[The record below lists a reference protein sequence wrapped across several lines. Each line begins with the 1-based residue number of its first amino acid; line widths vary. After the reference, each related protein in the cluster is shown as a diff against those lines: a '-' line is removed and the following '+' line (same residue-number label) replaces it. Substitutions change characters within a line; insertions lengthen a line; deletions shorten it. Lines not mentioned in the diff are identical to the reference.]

1 MKITEYRLRKIIKE
15 EIIRKL
21 LLEAPAFDELISAID
36 KEKIKDSDVLSNAMQ
51 QWVAAGGDKN
61 AFKDSANLQKLKD
74 AFKEQGGDDKNV
86 DTLSK
91 EVISGKMQVVGDM
104 ASAAA
109 KAADILGVSNV
120 SDDLKT
126 AVNAL
131 KNGKDFDSL
140 PTKSKLA
147 LGAVG
152 SSIITQDA
160 QKTVAAANILKKVGE
175 KT

>member
-1 MKITEYRLRKIIKE
+1 
-15 EIIRKL
+15 
-21 LLEAPAFDELISAID
+21 
-36 KEKIKDSDVLSNAMQ
+36 
-51 QWVAAGGDKN
+51 
-61 AFKDSANLQKLKD
+61 
-74 AFKEQGGDDKNV
+74 
-86 DTLSK
+86 
-91 EVISGKMQVVGDM
+91 MQVVGDM